1 MDFKKITRWQY
12 RSKTTSETLAAN
24 NLAQGGMLTSASSI
38 QRKVVQFEAGAQQL
52 IQLRKNTAKVIGS
65 AISTPISDQ
74 QRSRAKELVDR
85 ARLAQASSVTARFQ
99 R

>member
-1 MDFKKITRWQY
+1 MDPKKLTRWQY
-12 RSKTTSETLAAN
+12 RSKTGSDILSANRLAR
-24 NLAQGGMLTSASSI
+24 GGSVAPASSSL
-38 QRKVVQFEAGAQQL
+38 RKTDQFEAGAKQIL
-52 IQLRKNTAKVIGS
+52 QLRKNTAKVIGG

-74 QRSRAKELVDR
+74 QRSKTKELADR